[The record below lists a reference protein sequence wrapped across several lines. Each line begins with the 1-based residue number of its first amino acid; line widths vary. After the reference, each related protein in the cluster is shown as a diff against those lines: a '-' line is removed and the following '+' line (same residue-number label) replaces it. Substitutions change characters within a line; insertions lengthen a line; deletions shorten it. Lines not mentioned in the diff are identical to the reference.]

1 MTPILKLAS
10 RLALSALVAACAS
23 TAGLQTA
30 RSDWRG
36 QYPSLTFGAVRVE
49 NLSTSRSQWDPLAKF
64 LSERLHVPVTFKY
77 ASDYAG
83 VVLAFNTGHVHG
95 AYLGAAQYALLQ
107 KVSNGAAE
115 PLVAEINVYGSPGAQ
130 SIIVVKNESPIHAL
144 SDLKGKKIAFP
155 DPNSGTGYIVPSFY
169 LAKMGYME
177 KGFFAHT
184 NFVGTHEGG
193 ILAVVKGQ
201 FDAAT
206 TFRYSESFGMP
217 DRMAQKGLIPKDAVR
232 TIWNSNFIP
241 TGPFAVRKDLP
252 AELKAELA
260 DAFLEMPA
268 DITKAAGG
276 SEWASWRKVSDG
288 DYVEIIE
295 IMAEN
300 ERRRKEAAP

>member
-1 MTPILKLAS
+1 
-10 RLALSALVAACAS
+10 
-23 TAGLQTA
+23 
-30 RSDWRG
+30 
-36 QYPSLTFGAVRVE
+36 
-49 NLSTSRSQWDPLAKF
+49 
-64 LSERLHVPVTFKY
+64 
-77 ASDYAG
+77 
-83 VVLAFNTGHVHG
+83 
-95 AYLGAAQYALLQ
+95 
-107 KVSNGAAE
+107 
-115 PLVAEINVYGSPGAQ
+115 
-130 SIIVVKNESPIHAL
+130 
-144 SDLKGKKIAFP
+144 
-155 DPNSGTGYIVPSFY
+155 
-169 LAKMGYME
+169 
-177 KGFFAHT
+177 
-184 NFVGTHEGG
+184 
-193 ILAVVKGQ
+193 
-201 FDAAT
+201 
-206 TFRYSESFGMP
+206 MP